1 MQLKRGDGFLTQVIS
16 RISTSAVSGVESH
29 EPPEP
34 SSLSPDP
41 KSPEPPY
48 RSSSSDVSNFEYDFY
63 NDTFSFTFREFNDSQ
78 CEVVRAEILHFLA
91 ANVPIMRLNTNGN
104 DLIVFFCNRVRL
116 FCSRSLSDIL
126 FYIRSVSVQSC

>member
-1 MQLKRGDGFLTQVIS
+1 MQLKPVDGFLTQVIS

-63 NDTFSFTFREFNDSQ
+63 NDEYSFTKRSKN
-78 CEVVRAEILHFLA
+78 LMTL
-91 ANVPIMRLNTNGN
+91 NVKWLGRK
-104 DLIVFFCNRVRL
+104 
-116 FCSRSLSDIL
+116 S
-126 FYIRSVSVQSC
+126 YIF

>member
-1 MQLKRGDGFLTQVIS
+1 MQLKPGDGFLTQVIS

-63 NDTFSFTFREFNDSQ
+63 NDEFSFTKRSKN
-78 CEVVRAEILHFLA
+78 LMTL
-91 ANVPIMRLNTNGN
+91 NVKWLKRK
-104 DLIVFFCNRVRL
+104 
-116 FCSRSLSDIL
+116 S
-126 FYIRSVSVQSC
+126 YIF